1 MKCITFILLFAGLHM
16 GTASGQSGSVNRKK
30 IIDMLL
36 DQSCVKLNVSGENS
50 LVNNYTIS
58 TGPSTSMAFRHVPP
72 IPKYCLA
79 KGAVICRL
87 EEYVQLHSPFKLN
100 IGVGGE

>member
-1 MKCITFILLFAGLHM
+1 MKKLIGIFFMLWFVTGISA
-16 GTASGQSGSVNRKK
+16 QSHNRRVV
-30 IIDMLL
+30 IDMIL
-36 DQSCVKLNVSGENS
+36 SNSRHSVKANLQDKTHFYVLQEAPAPMS
-50 LVNNYTIS
+50 LMRVE
-58 TGPSTSMAFRHVPP
+58 A

>member
-1 MKCITFILLFAGLHM
+1 MKKLIVILIALLSYNCAFA
-16 GTASGQSGSVNRKK
+16 QSHNRRMV
-30 IIDMLL
+30 IDMLL
-36 DQSCVKLNVSGENS
+36 SASRHSFKIKPAQKTYFYIPLEA
-50 LVNNYTIS
+50 
-58 TGPSTSMAFRHVPP
+58 TSSKGCFPRLEP

>member
-1 MKCITFILLFAGLHM
+1 MKYLTLIILSGLLCMTAAAQDVSANRAKVIAMIMDQTNFKTNKLHYSKTIFAPAAEAPQG
-16 GTASGQSGSVNRKK
+16 
-30 IIDMLL
+30 
-36 DQSCVKLNVSGENS
+36 
-50 LVNNYTIS
+50 
-58 TGPSTSMAFRHVPP
+58 FRNAAP

>member
-1 MKCITFILLFAGLHM
+1 MKYLTLIILSGLLCMTAAAQDVSANRAKVIAMIMDQTNIKANKLHYNKATFAPAAEQVQQGFRS
-16 GTASGQSGSVNRKK
+16 TA
-30 IIDMLL
+30 
-36 DQSCVKLNVSGENS
+36 
-50 LVNNYTIS
+50 
-58 TGPSTSMAFRHVPP
+58 P